1 MRRRQFLAC
10 IGGMAIAGQ
19 ASLGRAQH
27 ARRLRR
33 IAVLL
38 GGVETDPEAQGR
50 VEAFRR
56 ELERL
61 GWADGRDLHIDQRW
75 TGGDPARLRA
85 YVADLV
91 VSAPDVIVANP
102 TPTVAALQAATHTI
116 PIVFA
121 LVSDPLS
128 SGFVASW
135 MRPGGNITG
144 FTSFEPSMAGK

>member
-1 MRRRQFLAC
+1 MRRREFFAFV
-10 IGGMAIAGQ
+10 GGMVIAGR

-27 ARRLRR
+27 ARPRR

-56 ELERL
+56 ELEKL
-61 GWADGRDLHIDQRW
+61 GWADGRNLRIDQRW

-102 TPTVAALQAATHTI
+102 TPTVAALQEATHTI

-121 LVSDPLS
+121 
-128 SGFVASW
+128 
-135 MRPGGNITG
+135 
-144 FTSFEPSMAGK
+144 